1 MKTQNMTS
9 TNGNKVA
16 NQFTITDDNGNTFF
30 QSYKSIIVKINSG
43 DGNYD
48 VELDQKYWNY
58 SNTTGKYRNIF
69 LNETIKDTRKKIKS
83 GEYKLV
89 DLNINNKVHYHD
101 KLDENGISINK
112 VSSYQALESGG
123 YNEAIN
129 KKQNA

>member
-30 QSYKSIIVKINSG
+30 QSYKSIIVKLNG
-43 DGNYD
+43 DD

>member
-1 MKTQNMTS
+1 MKTENMTS

-16 NQFTITDDNGNTFF
+16 NQFVITDDKQNEYF
-30 QSYKSIIVKINSG
+30 QSYRSMIVKKDYEG
-43 DGNYD
+43 DQVKIY
-48 VELDQKYWNY
+48 LDQKYWNY

-101 KLDENGISINK
+101 KLDENGITIK
-112 VSSYQALESGG
+112 GG
-123 YNEAIN
+123 I
-129 KKQNA
+129 

>member
-16 NQFTITDDNGNTFF
+16 NQFIINDDNGNTFF
-30 QSYKSIIVKINSG
+30 QSYRSVIVKLNG
-43 DGNYD
+43 DD

-101 KLDENGISINK
+101 KLDENGITIK
-112 VSSYQALESGG
+112 GG
-123 YNEAIN
+123 I
-129 KKQNA
+129 